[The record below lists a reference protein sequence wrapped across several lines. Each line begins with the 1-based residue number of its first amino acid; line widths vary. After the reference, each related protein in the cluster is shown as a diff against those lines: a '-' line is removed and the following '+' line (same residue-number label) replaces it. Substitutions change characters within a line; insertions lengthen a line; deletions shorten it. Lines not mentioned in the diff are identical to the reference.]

1 MKNKIVY
8 LFFIISIS
16 LFVGTNT
23 KALTYGGC
31 EYSQISRLKSFV
43 SNINFSYDYYIDN
56 DNVYFNIT
64 LTNLVPGIYFI
75 DSTTNKKYSYYDS
88 VNGEIT
94 ITGYN
99 VSNGNYKFYTELNE
113 CYGVKLGNRY
123 YKFPKYNRH
132 YNDPLCK
139 ENTNYS
145 LCQKWVSV
153 TYSRDEFEAMINKYK
168 NTEQENN
175 EKDDTEII
183 YKQTYLDKVVEF
195 YVDYYYILL
204 GGIIIICIT
213 IMIISSRRNRFDI

>member
-16 LFVGTNT
+16 LFVCMNV

-56 DNVYFNIT
+56 DSAYFNIT

-75 DSTTNKKYSYYDS
+75 DSTTNKRYSYSDS
-88 VNGEIT
+88 INGEIT

-99 VSNGNYKFYTELNE
+99 VSGGNYKFYSELNE
-113 CYGVKLGNRY
+113 CYGIKLGNRY
-123 YKFPKYNRH
+123 YNLPKYNN
-132 YNDPLCK
+132 YYGDPLCK
-139 ENTNYS
+139 ENPNYS
-145 LCQKWVSV
+145 LCQKWANV
-153 TYSRDEFEAMINKYK
+153 TYSRDEFEAMIDKYK
-168 NTEQENN
+168 NSGEEDKG
-175 EKDDTEII
+175 KDDTEVI
-183 YKQTYLDKVVEF
+183 YKQTYLDKFVKF

-204 GGIIIICIT
+204 GVIIAICIT
-213 IMIISSRRNRFDI
+213 VMIISSRKNRFDI